1 MNNISLDTKV
11 QSHLNNLMMI
21 SLKHSAAVIE
31 YATQNITAGIM
42 ACRVTRKDNSTYDLG
57 AEKGRK

>member
-1 MNNISLDTKV
+1 
-11 QSHLNNLMMI
+11 MMI